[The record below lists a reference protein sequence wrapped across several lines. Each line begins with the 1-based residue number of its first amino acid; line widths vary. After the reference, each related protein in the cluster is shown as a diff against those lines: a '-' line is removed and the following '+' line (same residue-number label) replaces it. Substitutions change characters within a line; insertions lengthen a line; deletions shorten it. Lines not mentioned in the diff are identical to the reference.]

1 MPTNSRAAAPP
12 KPPRPHPSNLLNRP
26 AIELHYTQRTKQ
38 STDGPSSTI
47 QDTPRPDKKKRPAA
61 LLERKALLSSELVDA
76 KILAAM
82 DAEARKAEMGK
93 MKQAIGPPK
102 RPQPTPP
109 QPEPEPHKTP
119 KKPKTPK
126 RPESP
131 RRPIEFNG
139 AREERLRR
147 KAREEAKQRDK
158 LFSKRRSGPQKP
170 ASSRRRRRRG
180 TRRNRRISR
189 RKITRKKKRTN

>member
-1 MPTNSRAAAPP
+1 MPKNSRAAAPP
-12 KPPRPHPSNLLNRP
+12 KPPRPHPSDLLKRP

-47 QDTPRPDKKKRPAA
+47 QDTPRPDKKKRPA
-61 LLERKALLSSELVDA
+61 LLERKVLLSSELVDA

-102 RPQPTPP
+102 RPQPNPP
-109 QPEPEPHKTP
+109 QPEPEAPETPRKTI
-119 KKPKTPK
+119 KFN
-126 RPESP
+126 
-131 RRPIEFNG
+131 RRK
-139 AREERLRR
+139 EERLRR

-158 LFSKRRSGPQKP
+158 LFSKRRSGSQKP
-170 ASSRRRRRRG
+170 ASSRRRRRG

-189 RKITRKKKRTN
+189 RKRTRKKKRTN